1 VGNLEDLLLEEQVKL
16 LTDLESH
23 GVSDVES
30 VLRVLSIRRKAS
42 NSKYHETMESFVD
55 PSVYKAMRG
64 HRVEIVVEVPKQ
76 GVSRSQSDF
85 FKFLIDS
92 NMNMV
97 GLDMRNND
105 IRRLQLEPG
114 GIPLREVK
122 KPEAQPSRS
131 SVLSPEKG
139 EDSSTSDNIVHI
151 TGLQGLLRLLNQN
164 PNHPGLIY
172 GEAVKEKMRSA
183 MAVNYS
189 YELMAGV
196 VKDPPGYSNQGMLS
210 LEDGRTLE
218 MTNIRMLNIVGI
230 DVRTFLDRG
239 ENEIYLGKRVRVWI
253 QTLRKWVTGSVIVP
267 DSLRG
272 LVEVIADE
280 VVFPNSDYHGGRGI
294 SVGAK
299 SVDLDMRDPSIYPER
314 IHPLQKYPQ
323 IELGKVLKFTNKDH
337 VVDYG
342 YIDDI
347 NSEGGY
353 YRVIDSLGD
362 WPEIRFEE
370 EVQFLDLEVT
380 PSEPTR
386 VRREGRISVVDYSEL
401 SERGKERVYRILAYD
416 PEDRI
421 IVARIV
427 STRPSGMES
436 VRTFYH
442 A

>member
-1 VGNLEDLLLEEQVKL
+1 LGFTFGKVRATEGSEVQTCSGLLSNNNVLKWDPSRRKTNKPSDPVKPLRVVDFLAKLNELISEQEIFQTIERLPSSLIEAVGNLEDLLLEEQVKL

-92 NMNMV
+92 NMNIV

-164 PNHPGLIY
+164 PNHP
-172 GEAVKEKMRSA
+172 V
-183 MAVNYS
+183 
-189 YELMAGV
+189 
-196 VKDPPGYSNQGMLS
+196 
-210 LEDGRTLE
+210 
-218 MTNIRMLNIVGI
+218 
-230 DVRTFLDRG
+230 
-239 ENEIYLGKRVRVWI
+239 
-253 QTLRKWVTGSVIVP
+253 
-267 DSLRG
+267 
-272 LVEVIADE
+272 
-280 VVFPNSDYHGGRGI
+280 
-294 SVGAK
+294 
-299 SVDLDMRDPSIYPER
+299 
-314 IHPLQKYPQ
+314 
-323 IELGKVLKFTNKDH
+323 
-337 VVDYG
+337 
-342 YIDDI
+342 
-347 NSEGGY
+347 SEC
-353 YRVIDSLGD
+353 
-362 WPEIRFEE
+362 
-370 EVQFLDLEVT
+370 
-380 PSEPTR
+380 
-386 VRREGRISVVDYSEL
+386 
-401 SERGKERVYRILAYD
+401 
-416 PEDRI
+416 
-421 IVARIV
+421 
-427 STRPSGMES
+427 
-436 VRTFYH
+436 
-442 A
+442 